1 MRQTQ
6 RLCLVPPNVIT
17 FWSQILILIQLSCS
31 HFKIVPTAK
40 RKVEKQKFRM
50 WNNSHCSSFFFQLIM
65 SQFRILLFIERGRWY
80 PSTRVN
86 RQTLDRSTEPL
97 WAQKWNSVK
106 KNISRRQMYAKVVSY
121 CMQGKVEQTEKNVE
135 RAAWNLRLQ
144 QGPESS
150 VITNRK
156 TYPVKTQLEFLKD
169 NTPGSIVKQWNHGS
183 SNSSSG
189 SEYWTDTNSLPLGR
203 EEGGE
208 KNTTNKIDFICVS

>member
-31 HFKIVPTAK
+31 HFKLVPTAK

-121 CMQGKVEQTEKNVE
+121 CMQGKVEQTEKKCGE
-135 RAAWNLRLQ
+135 SCLKPQAAARSWVLCDHEQEDIPCQDTVRVLKRQ
-144 QGPESS
+144 
-150 VITNRK
+150 
-156 TYPVKTQLEFLKD
+156 YP
-169 NTPGSIVKQWNHGS
+169 
-183 SNSSSG
+183 
-189 SEYWTDTNSLPLGR
+189 R
-203 EEGGE
+203 
-208 KNTTNKIDFICVS
+208 